1 MLYPGSIIFISN
13 ANFSCTLVS
22 QFLKTLYIISIDVE
36 ILLLFRLRDGYMMFL
51 AIIDKNSCYYQKP
64 RYTLE
69 SAVVKVFCRPWCWFI
84 ADADHR
90 QYYAPTGREIPDHR
104 ICLVR
109 RKQFQNSKQLKITVD
124 LLFYNKS
131 SNIKIYFYFIQY
143 LLYSIFIFIK

>member
-22 QFLKTLYIISIDVE
+22 QFLETFYRPTISKDVE
-36 ILLLFRLRDGYMMFL
+36 ILLLFRLRYGYMMFL

-64 RYTLE
+64 RHTLE

-90 QYYAPTGREIPDHR
+90 QYYAPTRRETPDHR
-104 ICLVR
+104 ICLIR

-131 SNIKIYFYFIQY
+131 SNIKIYFIQY
-143 LLYSIFIFIK
+143 LLYGILLFIK